1 MSQEFPPPPPPPP
14 APKKKTNTKL
24 AVSAIALVAIIVVAI
39 FTTFSYSL
47 LSFPSPQATDSPTP
61 FSTQTPLPIG
71 SPTQTLAE
79 TPIITSSASPEISP
93 SPTSTSYASPSPTP
107 SNFHSSI
114 MQDVQNSGIAGM
126 SLATVKNMMRISNN
140 ENMGTLIFSPTSCT
154 GRYYAQALS
163 FVLKSE
169 GWDSRE
175 VYAFSAANTM
185 KALVAVFYVQDQG
198 SRLVLID
205 PNTGT
210 DVFSVYDGN
219 GDGQL
224 TYYNSGNVTGLTQNM
239 WVYYGVSST
248 TSMYFGYD
256 SLSKDG
262 KYLMV
267 TGDTRNSPQ
276 RYEEFRFVQ
285 EFKIDASQS
294 QRFDLKFSVPP
305 NIPNAQRIIST
316 TYSVTPT
323 QVVTDQLGNT
333 IVTFTNFQATA
344 GRAGYITATTIVEL
358 NVTSCGIKPDTGVY
372 NTSSAIYIQYTKPE
386 TYIESNNTQIFS
398 AAQTIT
404 AGYSDPASKARAIC
418 RWVYDNLTY
427 VYSPSEKGALAALS
441 SGTGK
446 CTEFS
451 DLFVALCRASGIPAG
466 VVNGQWITQVTSWG
480 LLSQTNSENTS
491 SHQWA
496 EVYLPSQGWVTM
508 DPTANQY
515 PVTDGEHITA
525 QVGGYVSA
533 LSGYNQ
539 YCYNYY
545 GATSSIVISENLY
558 LYPYP

>member
-1 MSQEFPPPPPPPP
+1 MTQEFPPPPPPIQV
-14 APKKKTNTKL
+14 PKKKTNTKL

-39 FTTFSYSL
+39 FAAFGSNLLNFPNPQTTES
-47 LSFPSPQATDSPTP
+47 QTP
-61 FSTQTPLPIG
+61 FSTQTPLPTA
-71 SPTQTLAE
+71 SPTQMLTK
-79 TPIITSSASPEISP
+79 TPIVTFSASPEISP
-93 SPTSTSYASPSPTP
+93 SPTSTSYVSPSPTP
-107 SNFHSSI
+107 SNFHDSI
-114 MQDVQNSGIAGM
+114 MQDAQDSGVAGM
-126 SLATVKNMMRISNN
+126 SLAAVKTMMSISNN
-140 ENMGTLIFSPTSCT
+140 ENRGTLIFSPTSCT

-163 FVLKSE
+163 FILKSK
-169 GWDSRE
+169 GWDSKE

-185 KALVAVFYVQDQG
+185 KALVAVFYVQEQ
-198 SRLVLID
+198 SSHLVLID

-224 TYYNSGNVTGLTQNM
+224 TYYNSGNITGLTQNM

-248 TSMYFGYD
+248 TSMYYGYD

-262 KYLMV
+262 KYLIV

-285 EFKIDASQS
+285 EFKINASQT

-305 NIPNAQRIIST
+305 NIPNVQRIIST

-323 QVVTDQLGNT
+323 QVITDQLGNT
-333 IVTFTNFQATA
+333 IVSFTNFQATA
-344 GRAGYITATTIVEL
+344 GQIGYITATTILEL
-358 NVTSCGIKPDTGVY
+358 NVTSCGINPDTGVY
-372 NTSSAIYIQYTKPE
+372 NTSSAIYVQYTKPE
-386 TYIESNNTQIFS
+386 TYIESNNTQIVS

-404 AGYSDPASKARAIC
+404 AGYGDPSSKARAIC
-418 RWVYDNLTY
+418 RWVYGDLTY
-427 VYSPSEKGALAALS
+427 VYSASEKGALAALS

-451 DLFVALCRASGIPAG
+451 DLFVALCRASGIPAR
-466 VVNGQWITQVTSWG
+466 VVNGQWITHVTSWG
-480 LLSQTNSENTS
+480 LLPQTNSETTS

-539 YCYNYY
+539 YCYSYY
-545 GATSSIVISENLY
+545 GATSSIVIAENLY